1 MATATRVGWRPSVRM
16 VALTSRASAYTPEDR
31 HTRPRSRR
39 SATCASL
46 GRLLNYT
53 GATNDVIFPR

>member
-31 HTRPRSRR
+31 AHTTGEAAVGDLRVAWSITQLHRS
-39 SATCASL
+39 
-46 GRLLNYT
+46 YQ
-53 GATNDVIFPR
+53 